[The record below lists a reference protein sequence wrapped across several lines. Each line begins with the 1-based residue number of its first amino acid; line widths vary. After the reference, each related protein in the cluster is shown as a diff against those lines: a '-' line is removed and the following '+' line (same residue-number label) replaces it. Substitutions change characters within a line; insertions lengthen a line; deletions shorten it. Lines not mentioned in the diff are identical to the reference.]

1 MAEKRRLGNIA
12 LTLLEW
18 LGVIV
23 FAIILIALLVIGV
36 VLAWVGDPPPAM
48 GHDHERAA
56 SGERAPPLVASRE
69 VPTPTADESAS
80 LFAPV
85 YDVLVSPRC
94 MNCHPNGD
102 RPLSDHSGVHPQ
114 NISRESAESGLACS
128 TCHSDHNTELPGSPL
143 GPPGAPHWQLPPA
156 ETPMIF
162 QDRTV
167 TELCLQLRDPAH
179 NGERDLAD
187 LLHHVSEDPLVLW
200 GWSPGGERATPKVSH
215 AAFVASFKAWVDA
228 GGICPGEQVAPD
240 LSPQPEEGAE
250 PGGDKATDSAT
261 DKAADKAADKATDSA
276 ADKAADGEPE

>member
-1 MAEKRRLGNIA
+1 MIF
-12 LTLLEW
+12 
-18 LGVIV
+18 
-23 FAIILIALLVIGV
+23 FAIVLIAVIGIGI
-36 VLAWVGDPPPAM
+36 VLAWVGAPPPAM
-48 GHDHERAA
+48 GHDQPATVA
-56 SGERAPPLVASRE
+56 SGERGPPLFALRK

-102 RPLSDHSGVHPQ
+102 RPLSDDNGFHPQ
-114 NISRESAESGLACS
+114 NISRKSAESGLACS

-143 GPPGAPHWQLPPA
+143 GPPGAPHWQLPPE

-162 QDRTV
+162 QDRTI
-167 TELCLQLRDPAH
+167 TQLCAQLRDPAH
-179 NGERDLAD
+179 NGERTLAD

-240 LSPQPEEGAE
+240 LNPKAEAEGSEAGE
-250 PGGDKATDSAT
+250 DGDKTGDT
-261 DKAADKAADKATDSA
+261 K
-276 ADKAADGEPE
+276 PE